1 LVKNT
6 KVSKIF
12 SAKKKTGIIIVIK
25 HANLIT
31 VKKIIQEVLYFVN

>member
-1 LVKNT
+1 

-12 SAKKKTGIIIVIK
+12 SAKKKTGIIIAIK

-31 VKKIIQEVLYFVN
+31 VQKNYSGGALLC